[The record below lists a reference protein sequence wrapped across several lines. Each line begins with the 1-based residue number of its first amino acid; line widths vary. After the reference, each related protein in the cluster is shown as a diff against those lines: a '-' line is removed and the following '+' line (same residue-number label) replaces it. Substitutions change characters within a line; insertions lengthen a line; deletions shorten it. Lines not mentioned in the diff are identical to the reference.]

1 YLQASTTGHH
11 DVMTVPMTHSIAVQ
25 TNDGPTDCHHQILY
39 PDQTVDQVK
48 SAFENGSVPHHVMRI
63 ERLQRRCALHFSLH
77 GYRFELH
84 RSLHDGRYQRPRI
97 PTYLRLSQRVRV
109 NQ

>member
-1 YLQASTTGHH
+1 QAEDGIRYRNVTGVQTCALPIYHPTVKQYLFACSYLYLQASTTGHH

-63 ERLQRRCALHFSLH
+63 ERL
-77 GYRFELH
+77 
-84 RSLHDGRYQRPRI
+84 
-97 PTYLRLSQRVRV
+97 
-109 NQ
+109 